1 MRLFIL
7 FILIVFCNKSL
18 AQDNK
23 KLNQYFSNQNYS
35 LYVSYF
41 ENIFKSKDYDNIDP
55 NLVANYIV
63 SLLKSNFNSSDAML
77 PSRKL
82 KIISDN
88 IEGYIISNNSNTRD
102 ELLYEYGKSEF
113 YKDRFKAAVKFLG
126 IINKKNDEINFL
138 LGVSEFNNKNFEQSR
153 KYLDL
158 VNDEIYFNRK
168 NFYLGVISY
177 LNDEFDSSLEF
188 FKKSN
193 DDDLENKYLQYLISI
208 NFLLKNYEEVILF
221 ENRLNLEVENIDYC
235 FFFIAKSYFILEKY
249 DKVVDILSKLESKID
264 REDEIS
270 FMIAYSQYMN
280 GDYEL
285 SKSLFKELSY
295 SSLKYSQ
302 FSSFYLGMIFLD
314 EKNYNLAKNYFYASY
329 KKEDNS
335 EYTKKSLINYAKSN
349 YELGDYDL
357 SIAVLNKYKKSYPN
371 ENFTEV
377 DDLLSENYFMTNNYS
392 RIISYLNSKGNIS
405 ENDKIKFQY
414 VTYQKGVGEFNRGNF
429 KSSIRYFDLSKK
441 YNLDSEIYIKSSL
454 NKSEAL
460 FIGNLYKEAVNE
472 LLGIIN
478 LNMNVELRKKIFL
491 QLGYSYF
498 NLNEYLNASK
508 YLKNYLDLK
517 DNKLSSK
524 DIDPI
529 LRLADSYYASKNFN
543 SSIKYYNTALQNS
556 DINRNYII
564 YQIGLCYYG
573 LDDFTK
579 SIEYMDKVILNSEKS
594 LDDDAIFR
602 KAQIYFENSEF
613 DKSIINYNLIIDE
626 YKYSEYISYSFLNR
640 ATSYFNLKSYDQ
652 AEDDY
657 LYVLKNISDEKIQ
670 SQAILGMQK
679 IVSFTNNFTQLNSL
693 ITEYKNR
700 FPDNDNVLKIQF
712 SNIRNLYFNQKY
724 DDLISYVDEI
734 FSQDEQVFN
743 EYETNYYLAESFFK
757 TKKYENA
764 SPVYETL
771 LDSVNSKYFSRSLNR
786 LALINLN
793 QKNYNRSL
801 NYFKKLEKNSNNN
814 RERIDSYIGSLTNY
828 YYLKNYDSVH
838 FYSSQIN
845 SFDKISFNN
854 RNKINLLSA
863 KSFLDSGDITKG
875 IDKLLTTINLVNDES
890 AAEANY
896 LLAKVFYSQSQKNQ
910 ALETLYAL
918 NENFSNYDYW
928 VGKSYLLIADIFI
941 SMNEGFQANAT
952 LESLIDNT
960 DIDEIRIKALELK
973 NNIDLNE

>member
-41 ENIFKSKDYDNIDP
+41 ESIFKSKDYDNIDP

-113 YKDRFKAAVKFLG
+113 YKDRFKSAVKFLG
-126 IINKKNDEINFL
+126 KINKKNDEINFL
-138 LGVSEFNNKNFEQSR
+138 LGVTEFNNKNFKQSR

-168 NFYLGVISY
+168 NFYLGVMSY

-295 SSLKYSQ
+295 SSLNYSQ

-429 KSSIRYFDLSKK
+429 KSSIKYFDLSKK

-712 SNIRNLYFNQKY
+712 DNIRNLYFNQKY

-734 FSQDEQVFN
+734 FSQDEQLFN
-743 EYETNYYLAESFFK
+743 KYETNYYLAESFFK
-757 TKKYENA
+757 TNKYEKA

-786 LALINLN
+786 LAQINLN

-801 NYFKKLEKNSNNN
+801 NYFKKLEKNSKNN

-941 SMNEGFQANAT
+941 SMNEEFQANAT

-960 DIDEIRIKALELK
+960 DIDEIRDEALELK

>member
-7 FILIVFCNKSL
+7 FFLVVFCNKSL
-18 AQDNK
+18 ARDNK

-113 YKDRFKAAVKFLG
+113 YKDRFKAAVKFLS

-158 VNDEIYFNRK
+158 VNDEIYFKRK

-177 LNDEFDSSLEF
+177 LNDEFDLSLEF

-208 NFLLKNYEEVILF
+208 NFLLKNYEEVIFF

-264 REDEIS
+264 REDEIT

-285 SKSLFKELSY
+285 SKSLFKELSN

-508 YLKNYLDLK
+508 YLKNYLDLI

-579 SIEYMDKVILNSEKS
+579 STEYMDKVILNSEKS

-700 FPDNDNVLKIQF
+700 FPENDNVLKIQF
-712 SNIRNLYFNQKY
+712 DNIRNLYFNQKY

-786 LALINLN
+786 LAQIYLN

-801 NYFKKLEKNSNNN
+801 NYFKKLEKNSKNN
-814 RERIDSYIGSLTNY
+814 REKIDSYIGSLTNY

-960 DIDEIRIKALELK
+960 EIDEIRIKALELK

>member
-113 YKDRFKAAVKFLG
+113 YTDRFKSAVKFLG

-138 LGVSEFNNKNFEQSR
+138 LGISEFNNKNFEQSR

-429 KSSIRYFDLSKK
+429 KSSIKYFDLSKK

-524 DIDPI
+524 DIDPM

-564 YQIGLCYYG
+564 YQIGLCHYG

-712 SNIRNLYFNQKY
+712 DNIRNLYFNQKY
-724 DDLISYVDEI
+724 DDLISYVNEI
-734 FSQDEQVFN
+734 FSQEEQVFN

-786 LALINLN
+786 LAQINLN

-801 NYFKKLEKNSNNN
+801 NYFKKLEKNSKNN

-875 IDKLLTTINLVNDES
+875 IDKLLATINLVNDES

-960 DIDEIRIKALELK
+960 NIDEIRDEALELK

>member
-1 MRLFIL
+1 MRLFLL

-41 ENIFKSKDYDNIDP
+41 ENIFKSKDYDNIDSD
-55 NLVANYIV
+55 LVANYIV

-88 IEGYIISNNSNTRD
+88 IEGYIISNNSNTR
-102 ELLYEYGKSEF
+102 EKLLYEYGKSEF

-126 IINKKNDEINFL
+126 IINKKSDEINFL

-158 VNDEIYFNRK
+158 VNDEIYFDRK

-177 LNDEFDSSLEF
+177 LNDEFDQSLEF

-193 DDDLENKYLQYLISI
+193 DADLENKYLQYLISI

-221 ENRLNLEVENIDYC
+221 ENRLSLEVENIDYC

-249 DKVVDILSKLESKID
+249 DKVIDILSKLESKVD

-280 GDYEL
+280 GDYES

-295 SSLKYSQ
+295 SSSKYSQ
-302 FSSFYLGMIFLD
+302 FSSFYLGMIFLN
-314 EKNYNLAKNYFYASY
+314 EKNFNLAKNYFYASY

-371 ENFTEV
+371 ENFKEV

-392 RIISYLNSKGNIS
+392 RIISYLNSKSNIS

-429 KSSIRYFDLSKK
+429 KSSIKYFDLSKR
-441 YNLDSEIYIKSSL
+441 YNLDSDIYIKSSL

-472 LLGIIN
+472 LLGVIN

-508 YLKNYLDLK
+508 YLKNYLDSK
-517 DNKLSSK
+517 ENKLSSK
-524 DIDPI
+524 DIDPT

-657 LYVLKNISDEKIQ
+657 LYILKNISDEKIQ

-712 SNIRNLYFNQKY
+712 DNIRNLYFNQKY
-724 DDLISYVDEI
+724 DDLISYVDEV

-743 EYETNYYLAESFFK
+743 EYETKYYLAESFFK
-757 TKKYENA
+757 TNKYENA

-786 LALINLN
+786 LAQINLN

-801 NYFKKLEKNSNNN
+801 NYFKKLEKNSKNN

-875 IDKLLTTINLVNDES
+875 IDKLLNTINLVNDES

-910 ALETLYAL
+910 ALETLYSL

-960 DIDEIRIKALELK
+960 DIDEIRDEALELK

>member
-7 FILIVFCNKSL
+7 FILIIFFNKSL

-138 LGVSEFNNKNFEQSR
+138 LGVSEFNNKNFEKSR

-177 LNDEFDSSLEF
+177 LNDEFDLSLEF

-249 DKVVDILSKLESKID
+249 DKVVDILSKIESKVD

-270 FMIAYSQYMN
+270 FMMAYSQYMN

-285 SKSLFKELSY
+285 SKSIFKSLSNN
-295 SSLKYSQ
+295 SSDYSQ
-302 FSSFYLGMIFLD
+302 FSSFYLGMIFLE
-314 EKNYNLAKNYFYASY
+314 EKEFNLAKNYFYASY

-392 RIISYLNSKGNIS
+392 RIISYLNSKGNFS

-414 VTYQKGVGEFNRGNF
+414 ITYQKGVGEFNRGNF
-429 KSSIRYFDLSKK
+429 KSSIKYFDLSKK

-517 DNKLSSK
+517 DNKVSSK

-613 DKSIINYNLIIDE
+613 DKSIINYKLIIDE
-626 YKYSEYISYSFLNR
+626 YNYSEYISYSFLNR

-712 SNIRNLYFNQKY
+712 DNIRNLYFNQKY
-724 DDLISYVDEI
+724 DDIISYVDEI

-786 LALINLN
+786 LAQINLN

-801 NYFKKLEKNSNNN
+801 NYFKKLEKNSKNN

-910 ALETLYAL
+910 ALETLYSL

-960 DIDEIRIKALELK
+960 DIDEIRVKALELK

>member
-88 IEGYIISNNSNTRD
+88 IESYIISNNSNTRD

-113 YKDRFKAAVKFLG
+113 YKNRFKAAVKFLG

-285 SKSLFKELSY
+285 SKLLFKELSY

-429 KSSIRYFDLSKK
+429 KSSIKYFDLSKK

-498 NLNEYLNASK
+498 NLNEYLNSSK

-529 LRLADSYYASKNFN
+529 LRLADSYYASKSFN

-712 SNIRNLYFNQKY
+712 DNIRNLYFNQKY
-724 DDLISYVDEI
+724 DDLISYVNEI
-734 FSQDEQVFN
+734 FSQEEQIFN

-786 LALINLN
+786 LAQINLN

-801 NYFKKLEKNSNNN
+801 NYFKKLEKNSKNN

-875 IDKLLTTINLVNDES
+875 IDKLLATINLVNDES

-960 DIDEIRIKALELK
+960 NIDEIRDEALELK

>member
-7 FILIVFCNKSL
+7 LILIVFCNKSL

-41 ENIFKSKDYDNIDP
+41 ENTFKSKDYDNIDSD
-55 NLVANYIV
+55 LVANYIV

-102 ELLYEYGKSEF
+102 KLLYEYGKSEF
-113 YKDRFKAAVKFLG
+113 YKDRFKAAVKFLE

-158 VNDEIYFNRK
+158 VNDEIYFTRK

-177 LNDEFDSSLEF
+177 LNDEFDLSLEF

-208 NFLLKNYEEVILF
+208 NFLLKNYEEVISF

-249 DKVVDILSKLESKID
+249 DKVVDILSKLESKVD

-280 GDYEL
+280 GDYES

-295 SSLKYSQ
+295 SSSKYSQ

-357 SIAVLNKYKKSYPN
+357 SIAVLNKYKRSYPN

-392 RIISYLNSKGNIS
+392 RIISYLNSKRNIS

-429 KSSIRYFDLSKK
+429 KSSIKYFDLSKK
-441 YNLDSEIYIKSSL
+441 YNLDSDIYIKSSL

-472 LLGIIN
+472 LLGVIN
-478 LNMNVELRKKIFL
+478 LNMNVELREKIFL

-508 YLKNYLDLK
+508 YLKNYLDSK
-517 DNKLSSK
+517 DNKFSSK

-626 YKYSEYISYSFLNR
+626 YKYSEYIPYSFLNR

-652 AEDDY
+652 SEDDY
-657 LYVLKNISDEKIQ
+657 LYILKNIFDEKIQ

-693 ITEYKNR
+693 ITEYKDR

-712 SNIRNLYFNQKY
+712 DNIRNLYFNQKY

-734 FSQDEQVFN
+734 FSQDEQLFN
-743 EYETNYYLAESFFK
+743 KYETNYYLAESFFK
-757 TKKYENA
+757 TNKYEKA

-786 LALINLN
+786 LAQINLN
-793 QKNYNRSL
+793 QKNYNTSL
-801 NYFKKLEKNSNNN
+801 NYYRKLEKNSKNN

-845 SFDKISFNN
+845 SFNKISFNN

-896 LLAKVFYSQSQKNQ
+896 LLAKIFYSQSQKNQ

-941 SMNEGFQANAT
+941 SMNEEFQANAT

-960 DIDEIRIKALELK
+960 DIDEIRDEALELK

>member
-41 ENIFKSKDYDNIDP
+41 ESIFKSKDYDNIDP

-113 YKDRFKAAVKFLG
+113 YKNRFKAAVKFLG

-138 LGVSEFNNKNFEQSR
+138 LGISEFNNKNFEQSR

-280 GDYEL
+280 GEYEL

-429 KSSIRYFDLSKK
+429 KSSIKYFDLSKK

-579 SIEYMDKVILNSEKS
+579 SIDYMDKVILNSEKS

-712 SNIRNLYFNQKY
+712 DNIRNLYFNQKY

-734 FSQDEQVFN
+734 FSQEDKVFN
-743 EYETNYYLAESFFK
+743 KYETNYYLAESFFK

-786 LALINLN
+786 LAQINLN

-801 NYFKKLEKNSNNN
+801 NYFKKLEKNSKNN

-960 DIDEIRIKALELK
+960 NIDEIRDEALELK
-973 NNIDLNE
+973 NKIDLNE

>member
-429 KSSIRYFDLSKK
+429 KSSIKYFDLSKK

-712 SNIRNLYFNQKY
+712 DNIRNLYFNQKY

-734 FSQDEQVFN
+734 FSQEEQVFN

-786 LALINLN
+786 LAQINLN

-801 NYFKKLEKNSNNN
+801 NYFKKLEKNSKNN

>member
-23 KLNQYFSNQNYS
+23 KLNQYFSNKNYS

-88 IEGYIISNNSNTRD
+88 IESYIISNNSNTRD

-113 YKDRFKAAVKFLG
+113 YKDRFKSAVKFLG

-208 NFLLKNYEEVILF
+208 NFLLKNYEEVISF

-249 DKVVDILSKLESKID
+249 DKVVDILSKLESKVD

-280 GDYEL
+280 GDYES

-295 SSLKYSQ
+295 SSSKYSQ
-302 FSSFYLGMIFLD
+302 FSSFYLGMIFLN

-357 SIAVLNKYKKSYPN
+357 SIAVLNKYKRSYPN

-392 RIISYLNSKGNIS
+392 RIISYLNSKRNIS

-429 KSSIRYFDLSKK
+429 KSSIKYFDLSKK
-441 YNLDSEIYIKSSL
+441 YNLDSDIYIKSSL

-472 LLGIIN
+472 LLGVIN
-478 LNMNVELRKKIFL
+478 LNMNVELREKIFL

-508 YLKNYLDLK
+508 YLKNYLDSK
-517 DNKLSSK
+517 DNKFSSK

-626 YKYSEYISYSFLNR
+626 YKYSEYIPYSFLNR

-652 AEDDY
+652 SEDDY
-657 LYVLKNISDEKIQ
+657 LYILKNIFDEKIQ

-693 ITEYKNR
+693 ITEYKDR

-712 SNIRNLYFNQKY
+712 DNIRNLYFNQKY

-743 EYETNYYLAESFFK
+743 KYETNYYLAESFFK
-757 TKKYENA
+757 TNKYEKA
-764 SPVYETL
+764 SPVYEIL
-771 LDSVNSKYFSRSLNR
+771 LDSLNSKYFSRSLNR
-786 LALINLN
+786 LAQINLN
-793 QKNYNRSL
+793 QKNYNTSL
-801 NYFKKLEKNSNNN
+801 NYYRKLEKNSKNN

-845 SFDKISFNN
+845 SFNKISFNN

-941 SMNEGFQANAT
+941 SMNEEFQANAT

-960 DIDEIRIKALELK
+960 DIDEIRDEALELK
-973 NNIDLNE
+973 NKIDLNE

>member
-41 ENIFKSKDYDNIDP
+41 ESIFKSKDYDNIDP

-113 YKDRFKAAVKFLG
+113 YKNRFKAAVKFLG

-138 LGVSEFNNKNFEQSR
+138 LGISEFNNKNFEQSR

-302 FSSFYLGMIFLD
+302 FSSFYLGMIFLE

-429 KSSIRYFDLSKK
+429 KSSIKYFDLSKK

-517 DNKLSSK
+517 DNKFSSK

-579 SIEYMDKVILNSEKS
+579 SIDYMDKVILNSEKS

-712 SNIRNLYFNQKY
+712 DNIRNLYFNQKY

-734 FSQDEQVFN
+734 FSQEEQVFN

-786 LALINLN
+786 LAQIYLN

-801 NYFKKLEKNSNNN
+801 NYFKKLEKNSKNN

>member
-41 ENIFKSKDYDNIDP
+41 ESIFKSKDYDNIDP

-113 YKDRFKAAVKFLG
+113 YKNRFKAAVKFLG

-429 KSSIRYFDLSKK
+429 KSSIKYFDLSKK

-579 SIEYMDKVILNSEKS
+579 SIDYMDKVILNSEKS

-712 SNIRNLYFNQKY
+712 DNIRNLYFNQKY

-734 FSQDEQVFN
+734 FSQEEQVFN

-786 LALINLN
+786 LAQIYLN

-801 NYFKKLEKNSNNN
+801 NYFKKLEKNSKNN

>member
-41 ENIFKSKDYDNIDP
+41 ESIFKSKDYDNIDP

-113 YKDRFKAAVKFLG
+113 YKNRFKAAVKFLG

-138 LGVSEFNNKNFEQSR
+138 LGISEFNNKNFEQSR

-302 FSSFYLGMIFLD
+302 FSSFYLGMIFLE

-429 KSSIRYFDLSKK
+429 KSSIKYFDLSKK

-712 SNIRNLYFNQKY
+712 DNIRNLYFNQKY
-724 DDLISYVDEI
+724 DDLISYVNEI
-734 FSQDEQVFN
+734 FSQEEQVFN

-786 LALINLN
+786 LAQINLN

-801 NYFKKLEKNSNNN
+801 NYFKKLEKNSKNN

-875 IDKLLTTINLVNDES
+875 IDKLLATINLVNDES

-960 DIDEIRIKALELK
+960 NIDEIRDEALELK

>member
-23 KLNQYFSNQNYS
+23 KLNQYFSNKNYS

-88 IEGYIISNNSNTRD
+88 IEGYIISNNSNSRD
-102 ELLYEYGKSEF
+102 KLLYEYGKSEF
-113 YKDRFKAAVKFLG
+113 YKDRFKAAVKFLE
-126 IINKKNDEINFL
+126 IINKKSDEINFL

-158 VNDEIYFNRK
+158 VNDEIYFTRK

-285 SKSLFKELSY
+285 SKLLFKELSY

-302 FSSFYLGMIFLD
+302 FSSFYLGMIFLE

-429 KSSIRYFDLSKK
+429 ISSIKYFDLSKK

-517 DNKLSSK
+517 DNKFSSK

-626 YKYSEYISYSFLNR
+626 YKYSEYIPYSFLNR

-652 AEDDY
+652 SEDDY
-657 LYVLKNISDEKIQ
+657 LYILKNIFDEKIQ

-693 ITEYKNR
+693 ITEYKDR

-712 SNIRNLYFNQKY
+712 DNIRNLYFNQKY

-743 EYETNYYLAESFFK
+743 KYETNYYLAESFFK
-757 TKKYENA
+757 TNKYEKA
-764 SPVYETL
+764 SPVYEIL
-771 LDSVNSKYFSRSLNR
+771 LDSLNSKYFSRSLNR
-786 LALINLN
+786 LAQINLN
-793 QKNYNRSL
+793 QKNYNTSL
-801 NYFKKLEKNSNNN
+801 NYYRKLEKNSKNN

-838 FYSSQIN
+838 YYSSQIN
-845 SFDKISFNN
+845 SFNKISFNN

-941 SMNEGFQANAT
+941 SMNEEFQANAT

-960 DIDEIRIKALELK
+960 DIDEIRDEALELK
-973 NNIDLNE
+973 NKIDLNE

>member
-1 MRLFIL
+1 M
-7 FILIVFCNKSL
+7 
-18 AQDNK
+18 
-23 KLNQYFSNQNYS
+23 
-35 LYVSYF
+35 
-41 ENIFKSKDYDNIDP
+41 
-55 NLVANYIV
+55 
-63 SLLKSNFNSSDAML
+63 
-77 PSRKL
+77 
-82 KIISDN
+82 
-88 IEGYIISNNSNTRD
+88 
-102 ELLYEYGKSEF
+102 
-113 YKDRFKAAVKFLG
+113 
-126 IINKKNDEINFL
+126 
-138 LGVSEFNNKNFEQSR
+138 
-153 KYLDL
+153 
-158 VNDEIYFNRK
+158 
-168 NFYLGVISY
+168 
-177 LNDEFDSSLEF
+177 
-188 FKKSN
+188 
-193 DDDLENKYLQYLISI
+193 
-208 NFLLKNYEEVILF
+208 
-221 ENRLNLEVENIDYC
+221 
-235 FFFIAKSYFILEKY
+235 
-249 DKVVDILSKLESKID
+249 
-264 REDEIS
+264 
-270 FMIAYSQYMN
+270 
-280 GDYEL
+280 
-285 SKSLFKELSY
+285 
-295 SSLKYSQ
+295 
-302 FSSFYLGMIFLD
+302 
-314 EKNYNLAKNYFYASY
+314 
-329 KKEDNS
+329 
-335 EYTKKSLINYAKSN
+335 
-349 YELGDYDL
+349 
-357 SIAVLNKYKKSYPN
+357 
-371 ENFTEV
+371 
-377 DDLLSENYFMTNNYS
+377 
-392 RIISYLNSKGNIS
+392 
-405 ENDKIKFQY
+405 
-414 VTYQKGVGEFNRGNF
+414 
-429 KSSIRYFDLSKK
+429 
-441 YNLDSEIYIKSSL
+441 
-454 NKSEAL
+454 
-460 FIGNLYKEAVNE
+460 
-472 LLGIIN
+472 
-478 LNMNVELRKKIFL
+478 
-491 QLGYSYF
+491 
-498 NLNEYLNASK
+498 NEYLNASK
-508 YLKNYLDLK
+508 YLKNYLDSK
-517 DNKLSSK
+517 DNKFSSK

-657 LYVLKNISDEKIQ
+657 LYILKNIFDEKIQ

-712 SNIRNLYFNQKY
+712 DNIRNLYFNQKY

-743 EYETNYYLAESFFK
+743 KYETNYYLAESFFK
-757 TKKYENA
+757 TNKYEKA

-771 LDSVNSKYFSRSLNR
+771 LDSLNSKYFSRSLNR
-786 LALINLN
+786 LAQINLN
-793 QKNYNRSL
+793 QKNYNTSL
-801 NYFKKLEKNSNNN
+801 NYYRKLEKNSKNN

-845 SFDKISFNN
+845 SFNKISFNN

-941 SMNEGFQANAT
+941 SMNEEFQANAT

-960 DIDEIRIKALELK
+960 DIDEIRDEALELK
-973 NNIDLNE
+973 NKIDLNE

>member
-1 MRLFIL
+1 M
-7 FILIVFCNKSL
+7 
-18 AQDNK
+18 
-23 KLNQYFSNQNYS
+23 
-35 LYVSYF
+35 
-41 ENIFKSKDYDNIDP
+41 
-55 NLVANYIV
+55 
-63 SLLKSNFNSSDAML
+63 
-77 PSRKL
+77 
-82 KIISDN
+82 
-88 IEGYIISNNSNTRD
+88 
-102 ELLYEYGKSEF
+102 
-113 YKDRFKAAVKFLG
+113 
-126 IINKKNDEINFL
+126 
-138 LGVSEFNNKNFEQSR
+138 
-153 KYLDL
+153 
-158 VNDEIYFNRK
+158 
-168 NFYLGVISY
+168 
-177 LNDEFDSSLEF
+177 
-188 FKKSN
+188 
-193 DDDLENKYLQYLISI
+193 
-208 NFLLKNYEEVILF
+208 
-221 ENRLNLEVENIDYC
+221 
-235 FFFIAKSYFILEKY
+235 
-249 DKVVDILSKLESKID
+249 
-264 REDEIS
+264 
-270 FMIAYSQYMN
+270 
-280 GDYEL
+280 
-285 SKSLFKELSY
+285 
-295 SSLKYSQ
+295 
-302 FSSFYLGMIFLD
+302 
-314 EKNYNLAKNYFYASY
+314 
-329 KKEDNS
+329 
-335 EYTKKSLINYAKSN
+335 
-349 YELGDYDL
+349 
-357 SIAVLNKYKKSYPN
+357 
-371 ENFTEV
+371 
-377 DDLLSENYFMTNNYS
+377 
-392 RIISYLNSKGNIS
+392 
-405 ENDKIKFQY
+405 
-414 VTYQKGVGEFNRGNF
+414 
-429 KSSIRYFDLSKK
+429 
-441 YNLDSEIYIKSSL
+441 
-454 NKSEAL
+454 
-460 FIGNLYKEAVNE
+460 
-472 LLGIIN
+472 
-478 LNMNVELRKKIFL
+478 
-491 QLGYSYF
+491 
-498 NLNEYLNASK
+498 NEYLNASK

-529 LRLADSYYASKNFN
+529 LRLADSYYASKSFN

-564 YQIGLCYYG
+564 YQIGLCHYG

-712 SNIRNLYFNQKY
+712 DNIRNLYFNQKY
-724 DDLISYVDEI
+724 DDLISYVNEI
-734 FSQDEQVFN
+734 FSQEEQVFN

-786 LALINLN
+786 LAQINLN

-801 NYFKKLEKNSNNN
+801 NYFKKLEKNSKNN

-875 IDKLLTTINLVNDES
+875 IDKLLATVNLVNDES

-960 DIDEIRIKALELK
+960 NIDEVSIKALELK
-973 NNIDLNE
+973 NNIDLNNFEQAY

>member
-1 MRLFIL
+1 M
-7 FILIVFCNKSL
+7 
-18 AQDNK
+18 
-23 KLNQYFSNQNYS
+23 
-35 LYVSYF
+35 SYF
-41 ENIFKSKDYDNIDP
+41 ENTFKSKDYDNIDP
-55 NLVANYIV
+55 DLVANYIV

-88 IEGYIISNNSNTRD
+88 IEGYIISNNSNSRD
-102 ELLYEYGKSEF
+102 KLLYEYGKSEF

-158 VNDEIYFNRK
+158 VNDEIYFTRK

-208 NFLLKNYEEVILF
+208 NFLLKNYEEVISF
-221 ENRLNLEVENIDYC
+221 ENKLNLEVENIDDC

-249 DKVVDILSKLESKID
+249 DKVVNILSKLESKID

-429 KSSIRYFDLSKK
+429 KSSIKYFDLSKK
-441 YNLDSEIYIKSSL
+441 YNLDSDIYIKSSL

-478 LNMNVELRKKIFL
+478 LNMNVELREKIFL

-508 YLKNYLDLK
+508 YLKNYLDSK
-517 DNKLSSK
+517 NNKFSSK

-564 YQIGLCYYG
+564 YQIGLCYFG

-626 YKYSEYISYSFLNR
+626 YKYSEYIPYSFLNR

-652 AEDDY
+652 SEDDY

-712 SNIRNLYFNQKY
+712 DNIRNLYFNQKY

-734 FSQDEQVFN
+734 FSQEEQVFN

-786 LALINLN
+786 LAQINLN
-793 QKNYNRSL
+793 QKNYNTSL
-801 NYFKKLEKNSNNN
+801 NYYRKLEKNSKNN

-845 SFDKISFNN
+845 SFNKISFNN

-928 VGKSYLLIADIFI
+928 VG
-941 SMNEGFQANAT
+941 
-952 LESLIDNT
+952 
-960 DIDEIRIKALELK
+960 
-973 NNIDLNE
+973 

>member
-41 ENIFKSKDYDNIDP
+41 ENTFKSKDYDNIDP
-55 NLVANYIV
+55 DLVANYIV

-88 IEGYIISNNSNTRD
+88 IEGYIISNNSNSRD
-102 ELLYEYGKSEF
+102 KLLYEYGKSEF

-158 VNDEIYFNRK
+158 VNDEIYFTRK

-429 KSSIRYFDLSKK
+429 KSSIKYFDLSKK

-478 LNMNVELRKKIFL
+478 LNMNVELREKIFL

-626 YKYSEYISYSFLNR
+626 YKYSEYIPYSFLNR

-652 AEDDY
+652 SEDDY

-712 SNIRNLYFNQKY
+712 DNIRNLYFNQKY

-734 FSQDEQVFN
+734 FSQEEQVFN

-786 LALINLN
+786 LAQINLN

-801 NYFKKLEKNSNNN
+801 NYFKKLEKNSKNN

-960 DIDEIRIKALELK
+960 NIDEIRDEALELK

>member
-7 FILIVFCNKSL
+7 FFLVVFCNKSL
-18 AQDNK
+18 ARDNK

-113 YKDRFKAAVKFLG
+113 YKDRFKAAVKFLS

-158 VNDEIYFNRK
+158 VNDEIYFKRK

-177 LNDEFDSSLEF
+177 LNDEFDLSLEF

-208 NFLLKNYEEVILF
+208 NFLLKNYEEVIFF

-264 REDEIS
+264 REDEIT

-429 KSSIRYFDLSKK
+429 KSSIKYFDLSKK

-498 NLNEYLNASK
+498 NLNDYLNASK
-508 YLKNYLDLK
+508 YLKNYLDLI

-573 LDDFTK
+573 LDDFAK
-579 SIEYMDKVILNSEKS
+579 SIDYMDKVILNSEKS

-786 LALINLN
+786 LAQINLN

-801 NYFKKLEKNSNNN
+801 NYFKKLEKNSKNN
-814 RERIDSYIGSLTNY
+814 REKIDSYIGSLTNY

-896 LLAKVFYSQSQKNQ
+896 LLAKVFYNQSQKNQ

>member
-392 RIISYLNSKGNIS
+392 RIISYLNSKRNIS

-786 LALINLN
+786 LAQINLN

-854 RNKINLLSA
+854 RNKINLISA

-875 IDKLLTTINLVNDES
+875 IDKLLTTINLVDDES

>member
-41 ENIFKSKDYDNIDP
+41 ESIFKSKDYDNIDP

-88 IEGYIISNNSNTRD
+88 IESYIISNNSNTRD

-113 YKDRFKAAVKFLG
+113 YKNRFKAAVKFLG

-138 LGVSEFNNKNFEQSR
+138 LGISEFNNKNFEQSR

-429 KSSIRYFDLSKK
+429 KSSIKYFDLSKK

-524 DIDPI
+524 DIDPM

-712 SNIRNLYFNQKY
+712 DNIRNLYFNQKY
-724 DDLISYVDEI
+724 DDLISYVNEI
-734 FSQDEQVFN
+734 FSQEEQVFN

-786 LALINLN
+786 LAQINLN

-801 NYFKKLEKNSNNN
+801 NYFKKLEKNSKNN

-875 IDKLLTTINLVNDES
+875 IDKLLATINLVNDES

>member
-113 YKDRFKAAVKFLG
+113 YKNRFKAAVKFLG

-429 KSSIRYFDLSKK
+429 KSSIKYFDLSKK

-579 SIEYMDKVILNSEKS
+579 SIDYMDKVILNSEKS

-712 SNIRNLYFNQKY
+712 DNIRNLYFNQKY

-734 FSQDEQVFN
+734 FSQEEQVFN

-786 LALINLN
+786 LAQINLN

-801 NYFKKLEKNSNNN
+801 NYFKKLEKNSKNN

-875 IDKLLTTINLVNDES
+875 IDKLLATINLVNDES

>member
-113 YKDRFKAAVKFLG
+113 YKNRFKAAVKFLG

-280 GDYEL
+280 GEYEL

-429 KSSIRYFDLSKK
+429 KSSIKYFDLSKK

-579 SIEYMDKVILNSEKS
+579 SIDYMDKVILNSEKS

-712 SNIRNLYFNQKY
+712 DNIRNLYFNQKY

-734 FSQDEQVFN
+734 FSQEEQVFN

-786 LALINLN
+786 LAQINLN

-801 NYFKKLEKNSNNN
+801 NYFKKLEKNSKNN

>member
-7 FILIVFCNKSL
+7 FILIVFCNISL

-77 PSRKL
+77 PARKL

-177 LNDEFDSSLEF
+177 LNDEFDLSLEF

-249 DKVVDILSKLESKID
+249 DKVVDILSKIESKVD

-270 FMIAYSQYMN
+270 FMMAYSQYMN

-285 SKSLFKELSY
+285 SKSIFKSLSNN
-295 SSLKYSQ
+295 SSDYSQ
-302 FSSFYLGMIFLD
+302 FSSFYLGMIFLE
-314 EKNYNLAKNYFYASY
+314 EKEFNLAKNYFYASY

-392 RIISYLNSKGNIS
+392 RIISYLNSKGNFS

-414 VTYQKGVGEFNRGNF
+414 ITYQKGVGEFNRGNF
-429 KSSIRYFDLSKK
+429 KSSIKYFDLSKK

-517 DNKLSSK
+517 DNKVSSK

-579 SIEYMDKVILNSEKS
+579 SIDYMDKVILNSEKS

-613 DKSIINYNLIIDE
+613 DKSIINYNLIIDV
-626 YKYSEYISYSFLNR
+626 YNYSEYISYSFLNR

-712 SNIRNLYFNQKY
+712 DNIRNLYFNQKY

-743 EYETNYYLAESFFK
+743 EYETNYFLAESFFK

-786 LALINLN
+786 LAQINLN

-801 NYFKKLEKNSNNN
+801 NYFKKLEKNSKNN

-910 ALETLYAL
+910 ALETLYSL

-960 DIDEIRIKALELK
+960 DIDEIRVKALELK

>member
-41 ENIFKSKDYDNIDP
+41 ESIFKSKDYDNIDP

-113 YKDRFKAAVKFLG
+113 YKNRFKAAVKFLG

-138 LGVSEFNNKNFEQSR
+138 LGISEFNNKNFEQSR

-429 KSSIRYFDLSKK
+429 KSSIKYFDLSKK

-712 SNIRNLYFNQKY
+712 DNIRNLYFNQKY

-734 FSQDEQVFN
+734 FSQEEQVFN

-786 LALINLN
+786 LAQIYLN

-801 NYFKKLEKNSNNN
+801 NYFKKLEKNSKNN

-960 DIDEIRIKALELK
+960 DIDEIRDEALELK
-973 NNIDLNE
+973 NKIDLNE

>member
-88 IEGYIISNNSNTRD
+88 IESYIISNNSNTRD

-285 SKSLFKELSY
+285 SKLLFKELSY
-295 SSLKYSQ
+295 SSLNYSQ
-302 FSSFYLGMIFLD
+302 FSSFYLGMIFLE

-429 KSSIRYFDLSKK
+429 KSSIKYFDLSKK

-564 YQIGLCYYG
+564 YQIGLCHYG

-712 SNIRNLYFNQKY
+712 DNIRNLYFNQKY

-734 FSQDEQVFN
+734 FSQEEQVFN

-786 LALINLN
+786 LAQIYLN

-801 NYFKKLEKNSNNN
+801 NYFKKLEKNSKNN

-875 IDKLLTTINLVNDES
+875 IDKLLATINLVNDES

-960 DIDEIRIKALELK
+960 NIDEIRDEALELK

>member
-264 REDEIS
+264 REDEIT

-508 YLKNYLDLK
+508 YLKNYLDLI

-573 LDDFTK
+573 LDDFAK
-579 SIEYMDKVILNSEKS
+579 SIDYMDKVILNSEKS

-613 DKSIINYNLIIDE
+613 DKSIINYNIIIDE

-700 FPDNDNVLKIQF
+700 FPENDNVLKIQF
-712 SNIRNLYFNQKY
+712 DNIRNLYFNQKY

-786 LALINLN
+786 LAQINLN

-801 NYFKKLEKNSNNN
+801 NYFKKLEKNSKNN

>member
-41 ENIFKSKDYDNIDP
+41 ENIFKSIDYDNIDP

-102 ELLYEYGKSEF
+102 KLLYEYGKSEF
-113 YKDRFKAAVKFLG
+113 YKNRFKAVVKFLG

-221 ENRLNLEVENIDYC
+221 ENTLNLEVENIDYC

-249 DKVVDILSKLESKID
+249 DKVVNILSKLESKID

-314 EKNYNLAKNYFYASY
+314 EKNFNLAKNYFYASY

-429 KSSIRYFDLSKK
+429 KSSIKYFDLSKK

-472 LLGIIN
+472 LIGIIN

-543 SSIKYYNTALQNS
+543 SSIKYYNTALQNT

-579 SIEYMDKVILNSEKS
+579 SIDYMDKVILNSEKS

-602 KAQIYFENSEF
+602 KAQIYFENSKF

-693 ITEYKNR
+693 ITDYKNR

-712 SNIRNLYFNQKY
+712 DNIRNLYFNQKY
-724 DDLISYVDEI
+724 HDLISYVDEI

-786 LALINLN
+786 LAQINLN
-793 QKNYNRSL
+793 QKNYNTSL
-801 NYFKKLEKNSNNN
+801 NYYKQLEKNSKNN

-828 YYLKNYDSVH
+828 YYLKNYDSVNL
-838 FYSSQIN
+838 YSSQIN

-896 LLAKVFYSQSQKNQ
+896 LLAKVFYTQSQKNQ

-960 DIDEIRIKALELK
+960 DIDEIRDQALELK

>member
-41 ENIFKSKDYDNIDP
+41 ESIFKSKDYDNIDP

-113 YKDRFKAAVKFLG
+113 YKNRFKAAVKFLG

-429 KSSIRYFDLSKK
+429 KSSIKYFDLSKK

-579 SIEYMDKVILNSEKS
+579 SIDYMDKVILNSEKS

-712 SNIRNLYFNQKY
+712 DNIRNLYFNQKY

-734 FSQDEQVFN
+734 FSQEEQVFN

-786 LALINLN
+786 LAQINLN

-801 NYFKKLEKNSNNN
+801 NYFKKLEKNSKNN

>member
-41 ENIFKSKDYDNIDP
+41 ESIFKSKDYDNIDP

-113 YKDRFKAAVKFLG
+113 YKNRFKAAVKFLG

-138 LGVSEFNNKNFEQSR
+138 LGISEFNNKNFEQSR

-193 DDDLENKYLQYLISI
+193 DDHLENKYLQYLISI

-429 KSSIRYFDLSKK
+429 KSSIKYFDLSKK

-579 SIEYMDKVILNSEKS
+579 SIDYMDKVILNSEKS

-712 SNIRNLYFNQKY
+712 DNIRNLYFNQKY

-734 FSQDEQVFN
+734 FSQEEQVFN

-786 LALINLN
+786 LAQIYLN

-801 NYFKKLEKNSNNN
+801 NYFKKLEKNSKNN

-960 DIDEIRIKALELK
+960 DIDEIRDEALELK

>member
-41 ENIFKSKDYDNIDP
+41 ESIFKSKDYDNIDP

-113 YKDRFKAAVKFLG
+113 YKNRFKAAVKFLG

-138 LGVSEFNNKNFEQSR
+138 LGISEFNNKNFEQSR

-429 KSSIRYFDLSKK
+429 KSSIKYFDLSKK

-517 DNKLSSK
+517 DNKHSSK

-579 SIEYMDKVILNSEKS
+579 SIDYMDKVILNSEKS

-712 SNIRNLYFNQKY
+712 DNIRNLYFNQKY

-734 FSQDEQVFN
+734 FSQEEQVFN

-786 LALINLN
+786 LAQIYLN

-801 NYFKKLEKNSNNN
+801 NYFKKLEKNSKNN

>member
-41 ENIFKSKDYDNIDP
+41 ESIFKSKDYDNIDP

-113 YKDRFKAAVKFLG
+113 YKNRFKAAVKFLG

-138 LGVSEFNNKNFEQSR
+138 LGISEFNNKNFEQSR

-302 FSSFYLGMIFLD
+302 FSSFYLGMIFLE

-429 KSSIRYFDLSKK
+429 KSSIKYFDLSKK

-712 SNIRNLYFNQKY
+712 DNIRNLYFNQKY

-734 FSQDEQVFN
+734 FSQEEQVFN

-786 LALINLN
+786 LAQIYLN

-801 NYFKKLEKNSNNN
+801 NYFKKLEKNSKNN

>member
-7 FILIVFCNKSL
+7 LILIVFCNKSL

-41 ENIFKSKDYDNIDP
+41 ENTFKSKDYDNIDHD
-55 NLVANYIV
+55 LVANYIV

-102 ELLYEYGKSEF
+102 KLLYEYGKSEF
-113 YKDRFKAAVKFLG
+113 YKDRFKAAVKFLE

-158 VNDEIYFNRK
+158 VNDEIYFTRK

-177 LNDEFDSSLEF
+177 LNDEFDLSLEF

-208 NFLLKNYEEVILF
+208 NFLLKNYEEVISF

-249 DKVVDILSKLESKID
+249 DKVVDILSKLESKVD

-280 GDYEL
+280 GDYES

-295 SSLKYSQ
+295 SSSKYSQ

-357 SIAVLNKYKKSYPN
+357 SIAVLNKYKRSYPN

-392 RIISYLNSKGNIS
+392 RIISYLNSKRNIS

-429 KSSIRYFDLSKK
+429 KSSIKYFDLSKK
-441 YNLDSEIYIKSSL
+441 YNLDSDIYIKSSL

-472 LLGIIN
+472 LLGVIN
-478 LNMNVELRKKIFL
+478 LNMNVELREKIFL

-508 YLKNYLDLK
+508 YLKNYLDSK
-517 DNKLSSK
+517 DNKFSSK

-626 YKYSEYISYSFLNR
+626 YKYSEYIPYSFLNR

-652 AEDDY
+652 SEDDY
-657 LYVLKNISDEKIQ
+657 LYILKNIFDEKIQ

-693 ITEYKNR
+693 ITEYKDR

-712 SNIRNLYFNQKY
+712 DNIRNLYFNQKY

-734 FSQDEQVFN
+734 FSQDEQLFN
-743 EYETNYYLAESFFK
+743 KYETNYYLAESFFK
-757 TKKYENA
+757 TNKYEKA

-786 LALINLN
+786 LAQINLN
-793 QKNYNRSL
+793 QKNYNTSL
-801 NYFKKLEKNSNNN
+801 NYYRKLEKNSKNN

-845 SFDKISFNN
+845 SFNKISFNN

-941 SMNEGFQANAT
+941 SMNEEFQANAT

-960 DIDEIRIKALELK
+960 DIDEIRDEALELK

>member
-41 ENIFKSKDYDNIDP
+41 ESIFKSKDYDNIDP

-88 IEGYIISNNSNTRD
+88 IEGYIISNNSNSRD
-102 ELLYEYGKSEF
+102 KLLYEYGKSEF

-158 VNDEIYFNRK
+158 VNDEIYFTRK

-302 FSSFYLGMIFLD
+302 FSSFYLGMIFLE

-392 RIISYLNSKGNIS
+392 RIISYLNSKRNIS

-429 KSSIRYFDLSKK
+429 KSSIKYFDLSKK
-441 YNLDSEIYIKSSL
+441 YNLDSDIYIKSSL

-472 LLGIIN
+472 LLGVIN
-478 LNMNVELRKKIFL
+478 INMNVELREKIFL

-508 YLKNYLDLK
+508 YLKNYLDSK
-517 DNKLSSK
+517 DNKFSSK

-712 SNIRNLYFNQKY
+712 DNIRNLYFNQKY

-734 FSQDEQVFN
+734 FSQEEQVFN

-786 LALINLN
+786 LAQIYLN

-801 NYFKKLEKNSNNN
+801 NYFKKLEKNSKNN

-941 SMNEGFQANAT
+941 SMNEEFQANAT

-960 DIDEIRIKALELK
+960 NIDEIRDEALELK

>member
-41 ENIFKSKDYDNIDP
+41 ESIFKSKDYDNIDP

-113 YKDRFKAAVKFLG
+113 YKNRFKAAVKFLG

-138 LGVSEFNNKNFEQSR
+138 LGISEFNNKNFEQSR

-429 KSSIRYFDLSKK
+429 KSSIKYFDLSKK

-564 YQIGLCYYG
+564 YQIGLCHYG

-712 SNIRNLYFNQKY
+712 DNIRNLYFNQKY
-724 DDLISYVDEI
+724 DDLISYVNEI
-734 FSQDEQVFN
+734 FSQEEQVFN

-786 LALINLN
+786 LAQINLN

-801 NYFKKLEKNSNNN
+801 NYFKKLEKNSKNN

-875 IDKLLTTINLVNDES
+875 IDKLLATINLVNDES

-960 DIDEIRIKALELK
+960 NIDEIRDEALELK

>member
-41 ENIFKSKDYDNIDP
+41 ESIFKSKDYDNIDP

-113 YKDRFKAAVKFLG
+113 YKNRFKAAVKFLG

-138 LGVSEFNNKNFEQSR
+138 LGISEFNNKNFEQSR

-429 KSSIRYFDLSKK
+429 KSSIKYFDLSKK

-579 SIEYMDKVILNSEKS
+579 SIDYMDKVILNSEKS

-712 SNIRNLYFNQKY
+712 DNIRNLYFNQKY

-734 FSQDEQVFN
+734 FSQEEQVFN

-786 LALINLN
+786 LAQINLN

-801 NYFKKLEKNSNNN
+801 NYFKKLEKNSKNN

>member
-41 ENIFKSKDYDNIDP
+41 ESIFKSKDYDNIDP

-138 LGVSEFNNKNFEQSR
+138 LGISEFNNKNFEQSR

-429 KSSIRYFDLSKK
+429 KSSIKYFDLSKK

-712 SNIRNLYFNQKY
+712 DNIRNLYFNQKY

-734 FSQDEQVFN
+734 FSQEEQVFN

-786 LALINLN
+786 LAQINLN

-801 NYFKKLEKNSNNN
+801 NYFKKLEKNSKNN

-875 IDKLLTTINLVNDES
+875 IDKLLATINLVNDES